1 MRPVPTLALIRPEAA
16 SRALANR
23 IEAAIGHKIPTLI
36 APVITVAPVP
46 ATYDPA
52 PYAGLILTSAN
63 AVAFADGLAGRPVWC
78 VGTRTAQAA
87 RARGAIVQAQ
97 APDAQALVDL
107 ILAKPPEGKLLW
119 LRGTHV
125 ASDVAGNLATQGI
138 ETDAVVVYDQP
149 APPPDPA
156 LLDALTGNA
165 PVILPLYS
173 PRSARLIGQAI
184 THPGPGVTAIALS
197 PKIARTW
204 QAATGQACGICSRPK
219 GDEMERRIIA
229 ALRQSTA

>member
-23 IEAAIGHKIPTLI
+23 IQAAIGHKIPTLI
-36 APVITVAPVP
+36 APVITVAPLP

-87 RARGAIVQAQ
+87 RARGAIVA
-97 APDAQALVDL
+97 AEATDADALIGL
-107 ILAKPPEGKLLW
+107 LADKPPGSKLLW
-119 LRGTHV
+119 LRGAHV
-125 ASDVAGNLATQGI
+125 ASDIAARLTKRGV
-138 ETDAVVVYDQP
+138 ETDAVVIYDQP
-149 APPPDPA
+149 AQPPDPTLIQA
-156 LLDALTGNA
+156 LRGQA

-197 PKIARTW
+197 PKIARAW
-204 QAATGQACGICSRPK
+204 QATTGQACSICSRPK